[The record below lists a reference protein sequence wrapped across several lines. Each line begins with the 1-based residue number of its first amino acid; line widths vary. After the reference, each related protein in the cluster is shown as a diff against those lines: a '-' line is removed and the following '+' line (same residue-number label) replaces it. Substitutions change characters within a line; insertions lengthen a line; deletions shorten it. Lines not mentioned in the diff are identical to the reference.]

1 MHHALVIGGGG
12 FVGRAIVDRLL
23 ARGGAVRILG
33 RTEQPDLR
41 RRGVACV
48 LGDVRNADTVRTAC
62 RGCEVVFHTAA
73 RIGLAGPYREFH
85 EINVR
90 GTGNVVAAC
99 RAEGV
104 PRLVFTSSP
113 SVVFDGR
120 DIEGADES
128 LPYPPLYHAHYP
140 ETKAHAERIVLA
152 SNDGRL
158 ATTALRPHLIWGPGD
173 RHLVPRILARG
184 RQGRLRRIGGVNK
197 LIDST
202 YIDNCAD
209 AHLLAAE
216 RLAVGSRAAGR
227 AYFISNGEPIP
238 LWELVN
244 GILGAGGVP
253 PVTRDMPLWAARAAG
268 ACFEGLWSI
277 LRLRG
282 DPPMTRFLAAEL
294 TTAHWFDLS
303 AARRD
308 LSYAPRV
315 SIAEGLER
323 LKDWLSAA
331 GRDAR
336 GR

>member
-1 MHHALVIGGGG
+1 MHHALVTGGGG

-23 ARGGAVRILG
+23 ARGCAVRILG

-41 RRGVACV
+41 QRGVTCV
-48 LGDVRNADTVRTAC
+48 LGDVRSAETVRSAC
-62 RGCEVVFHTAA
+62 RGCDVLFHTAA

-85 EINVR
+85 DINVR
-90 GTGNVVAAC
+90 GTENVVAAC
-99 RAEGV
+99 RAESV

-113 SVVFDGR
+113 SVVFNGR
-120 DIEGADES
+120 DMESVDES
-128 LPYPPLYHAHYP
+128 LPYPPRYHAHYP

-184 RQGRLRRIGGVNK
+184 RQGRLRRIGGVSK

-216 RLAVGSRAAGR
+216 RLGVGSPVAGR
-227 AYFISNGEPIP
+227 AYFISNGEPLS

-244 GILGAGGVP
+244 GILAAGGVP
-253 PVTRDMPLWAARAAG
+253 PVTRDLPLWAARAAG
-268 ACFEGLWSI
+268 ACFDGLWSL
-277 LRLRG
+277 LRLRS
-282 DPPMTRFLAAEL
+282 DPPMTRFLAEEL
-294 TTAHWFDLS
+294 ATAHWFDLT

-308 LSYAPRV
+308 LGYAPRV

-323 LKDWLSAA
+323 LREWLTS
-331 GRDAR
+331 GGNERR
-336 GR
+336 